1 MTDSLDA
8 LLAGLVDYAGLFP
21 PTALTMSDAVRAYG
35 MYRSGPRASMLGRFV
50 VPAQRLTEFA
60 EAAAPLL
67 VSGDPWRLSVL
78 AEPADAVRLRAFD
91 AEHAGRAVIE
101 TIETKATTVD
111 AVSAAAVLGADRTT
125 FVEFPLDA
133 DPAVFLAALA
143 ECGLLAKARTGGVVA
158 GAIPSSAQVARFIGA
173 CARANVPFK
182 ATAGLHHPMRG
193 EYRLTYDEN
202 SDYGTMFGFLNVFA
216 AAVFARCGASDA
228 EIAAILDERA
238 AAALQFTDGA
248 LLWRHWRASSVDV
261 SLARASFATSF
272 GSCSFAEP
280 VDDLMTLGLL

>member
-1 MTDSLDA
+1 MTDSLDV

-21 PTALTMSDAVRAYG
+21 PTSLTMSDAVRAYG

-50 VPAQRLTEFA
+50 VPAQRLQEFA

-67 VSGDPWRLSVL
+67 APGDPWRLSVL
-78 AEPADAVRLRAFD
+78 AEPGDTARLDSFD

-101 TIETKATTVD
+101 TIETKATTAD
-111 AVSAAAVLGADRTT
+111 AVSAAATLGAGRTT

-133 DPAVFLAALA
+133 DPAPFLAALA
-143 ECGLLAKARTGGVVA
+143 RCGLSAKARTGGIVA
-158 GAIPSSAQVARFIGA
+158 GAIPSVEQVARFIGA
-173 CARANVPFK
+173 CARAQVPFK

-216 AAVFARCGASDA
+216 AAVFARSGATDA

-248 LLWRHWRASSVDV
+248 LHWRTWRASSADV
-261 SLARASFATSF
+261 GAARASFATSF